1 MMKQIDVGSPVLS
14 KDQECPGWL
23 AFTYV
28 GLEIPGA
35 NNHTYIVQ
43 LTFPLIMGP

>member
-1 MMKQIDVGSPVLS
+1 MLKQTDMGSPVLP
-14 KDQECPGWL
+14 KAQVYPGWL
-23 AFTYV
+23 ASAYV
-28 GLEIPGA
+28 GLGTPGA